1 MFLWIAIIMGMVEGL
16 TEFLPVSS
24 TGHLIITGHFLG
36 FTGDKA
42 KTFEIVI
49 QLGSILAVVV
59 LYWKRL
65 WSLLGVGKVET
76 EDGQKGHL
84 NLLHIFAGMLPA
96 VVIGLVAHDAVKKYL
111 FSTSTV
117 VFSLIVGG
125 LLMIYAE
132 KKKKKITAA
141 TLDQITYKQALI
153 IGLFQCLALWP
164 GFSRSGATISGGVLL
179 GLSHRTAADFTFI
192 LAVPIMIAAS
202 GLDLY
207 KSWDVLSAADLPF
220 FAAGFLTAFIVA
232 VVAILFF
239 IRLIAKVKLTP
250 FAYYRFILAAVL
262 AAMIWL

>member
-1 MFLWIAIIMGMVEGL
+1 MVLWIAIIMGLVEGL

-36 FTGDKA
+36 FTGEKA

-49 QLGSILAVVV
+49 QLGSILAVIV

-65 WSLLGVGKVET
+65 WSLVGVGKVET
-76 EDGQKGHL
+76 EGGQKGHL
-84 NLLHIFAGMLPA
+84 NLLHIIVAMLPA
-96 VVIGLVAHDAVKKYL
+96 VVIGLLVHDAVKKYF
-111 FSTSTV
+111 FSPKTV
-117 VFSLIVGG
+117 VFSLVIGG
-125 LLMIYAE
+125 LLMIFAE
-132 KKKKKITAA
+132 KKKKKITAV
-141 TLDQITYKQALI
+141 TLDQITYKQAFI

-192 LAVPIMIAAS
+192 QAVPIMIAAS

-207 KSWDVLSAADLPF
+207 KSWGYLSADDLPF
-220 FAAGFLTAFIVA
+220 FAVGFITAFLVA

-239 IRLIAKVKLTP
+239 IKLIAKVKLTP
-250 FAYYRFILAAVL
+250 FAYYRFVLAAVL
-262 AAMIWL
+262 AAIIWL